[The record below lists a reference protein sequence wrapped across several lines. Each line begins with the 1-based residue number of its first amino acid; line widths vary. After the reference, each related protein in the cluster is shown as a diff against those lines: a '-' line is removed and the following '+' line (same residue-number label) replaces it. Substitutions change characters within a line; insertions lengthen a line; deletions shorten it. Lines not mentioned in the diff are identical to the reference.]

1 MESSKY
7 IQLVSKSLTSAT
19 PSSCRNALTFSKFT
33 RHLPKW
39 SSIDLSNVRSWFPA
53 ITTLCLCGSW
63 SESIKIDRLTDDWS
77 LLNVRSL
84 IRPHLHHNMDGI
96 IGVRVMVHFF
106 LYLTP
111 LSTIFQL
118 HVYCGGKFYQKPEY
132 PEKND
137 RPVASHWQTSSQN
150 VVSSTPRHEQDLNSQ
165 LKWW

>member
-1 MESSKY
+1 
-7 IQLVSKSLTSAT
+7 LTSVT
-19 PSSCRNALTFSKFT
+19 PSSCRNALTFFKFT
-33 RHLPKW
+33 CHLPKW
-39 SSIDLSNVRSWFPA
+39 SSIDLSKVRSWFPA
-53 ITTLCLCGSW
+53 ITTLCLCGSV

-106 LYLTP
+106 LYLMP

-118 HVYCGGKFYQKPEY
+118 YCGGQFYQWRKPKY

-137 RPVASHWQTSSQN
+137 QHVASH
-150 VVSSTPRHEQDLNSQ
+150 
-165 LKWW
+165 